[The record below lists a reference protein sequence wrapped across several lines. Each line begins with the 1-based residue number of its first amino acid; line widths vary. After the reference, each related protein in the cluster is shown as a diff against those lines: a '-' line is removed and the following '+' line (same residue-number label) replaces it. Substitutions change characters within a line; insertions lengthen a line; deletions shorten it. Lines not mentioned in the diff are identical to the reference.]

1 MRPRC
6 AVSARSAVSGSKM
19 AASATVL
26 LFLALVMPTRAAA
39 TETLPSVPAEAAPGF
54 ELVDLDGRLHRLA
67 DYRGKVVILNFWAT
81 WCPPCREEMP
91 AMERAQQALEG
102 EDIVILA
109 INVGE
114 DEDTI
119 FTFTADYPVTFPL
132 LMDRDAEVIDEYQ
145 VVGLPTTFVID
156 PAGRIIHRVV
166 GTREWDDSDLL
177 DRLRAL
183 LRRAPVGPA
192 SAAAHPG

>member
-1 MRPRC
+1 MRTRC
-6 AVSARSAVSGSKM
+6 AVSARPALSGSKL
-19 AASATVL
+19 AAAATVL
-26 LFLALVMPTRAAA
+26 LFLALSMSTRVVA
-39 TETLPSVPAEAAPGF
+39 TETLPSVPAKAAPEF

-67 DYRGKVVILNFWAT
+67 DYRGQVVILNFWAT

-91 AMERAQQALEG
+91 AMERAHEALEG
-102 EDIVILA
+102 EDIAILA

-114 DEDTI
+114 DEDTV

-132 LMDRDAEVIDEYQ
+132 LMDRDAEVIEEYQ

-156 PAGRIIHRVV
+156 PAGRIVHRVV
-166 GTREWDDSDLL
+166 GTREWDDPDLL

-183 LRRAPVGPA
+183 LRRAPAGPA